1 MSADQL
7 ITYLSWAI
15 YFLLFVVT
23 AVQAVRRP
31 TRASVDIAVL
41 FALPALLVVLNVLG
55 PSGLGLLR
63 PGTVPAGVQVIGL
76 AGMVYMLLRL
86 VDDFAWMPRGAL
98 PAAEIGLVVLAVAVF
113 VVPQPLPPW
122 YSLLVIAYLLVG
134 LAYVVVAFLRASRAA
149 KGVTMRR
156 MRAVAAG
163 SLSLGLV
170 FAFAA
175 LGLLVPDWRVLWTA
189 LSGFAALTSAVSY
202 FLGFAPPPLL
212 RRAWQEPE
220 LRGFLMQASR
230 LSRLGDTE
238 SIVRALEG
246 GVSKA
251 IGAPHALIGM
261 WDESRGVLRFT
272 VQGDRVEVMPDDTK
286 VAGRAFIRQRPV
298 MTSDLGRG
306 AGSGAYPELGGRLN
320 ARSLMAAPVTA
331 GDRRLGVLG
340 VYATRSPIFA
350 DEDIGLISLLAGQAA
365 VVLEMRALIDEAAQA
380 RAREEAARM
389 KEDFLSA
396 AAHDLK
402 TPLTTL
408 IAQAQLL
415 ERKAQHDTSAPVDII
430 GLQRMVKETVRL
442 RSLVMELLDAAR
454 AEQGKLVGERE
465 PVDLVEFAREV
476 GERHNSARHP
486 VNVEAE
492 GDLTGLYDPGRI
504 VQLLE
509 NLVENAVK
517 YSPDG
522 GTVRLKMWREG
533 VWNHLSVTDRGIGI
547 PPEELPRVFSRFYRG
562 TNVDDKRFWGMGLG
576 LFICKAI
583 AEQHG
588 GTISVTS
595 TSGKGSTFEVRL
607 PSVQAGQE
615 FGEGEV
621 RADARQGAGEEVA

>member
-1 MSADQL
+1 MTADQL

-31 TRASVDIAVL
+31 TRASVDIAIL

-55 PSGLGLLR
+55 PSGLGLLPR
-63 PGTVPAGVQVIGL
+63 GPLLSGVQVIGL

-86 VDDFAWMPRGAL
+86 VDDFIRVPRSAL
-98 PAAEIGLVVLAVAVF
+98 LAAEIGLGVLAVASF
-113 VVPQPLPPW
+113 VLPQPLPPW
-122 YSLLVIAYLLVG
+122 YALLVIAYLIAG
-134 LAYVVVAFLRASRAA
+134 LAYTVVAFLRASSAA
-149 KGVTMRR
+149 RGVTMRR

-163 SLSLGLV
+163 SLALGLV
-170 FAFAA
+170 FVFAG
-175 LGLLVPDWRVLWTA
+175 LGLLVPDWRVLWTT
-189 LSGFAALTSAVSY
+189 LTELAALTSAVSY

-220 LRGFLMQASR
+220 LRGFLTQAGR
-230 LSRLGDTE
+230 LSSLGDTE
-238 SIVRALEG
+238 SVLRALEA
-246 GVSKA
+246 GVAKA
-251 IGAPHALIGM
+251 IGAPYALIGV

-272 VQGDRVEVMPDDTK
+272 VQGDRVEVVPDDTK
-286 VAGRAFIRQRPV
+286 VAGRAFNRQRAV
-298 MTSDLGRG
+298 MSPDLGR
-306 AGSGAYPELGGRLN
+306 ATGSGAYPELGGRLG

-331 GDRRLGVLG
+331 GNRRLGVLG
-340 VYATRSPIFA
+340 VYATRTPIFA
-350 DEDIGLISLLAGQAA
+350 DEDIGLTSLLAGQAA

-380 RAREEAARM
+380 RAREDAARM

-408 IAQAQLL
+408 VAQAQLL
-415 ERKAQHDTSAPVDII
+415 ERKAQHDPEAPADIV

-442 RSLVMELLDAAR
+442 RTLVMELLDAAR

-476 GERHNSARHP
+476 AERHSSSRHP
-486 VNVEAE
+486 VKVEAE

-504 VQLLE
+504 AQLFE

-522 GTVRLKMWREG
+522 GTVLVRVWREG
-533 VWNHLSVTDRGIGI
+533 EWNHLSVADRGIGI
-547 PPEELPRVFSRFYRG
+547 PAEELHRVFSRFYRG
-562 TNVDDKRFWGMGLG
+562 TNVDDRRFWGMGLG

-588 GTISVTS
+588 GAISVTS
-595 TSGKGSTFEVRL
+595 TPGKGSTFEVRL
-607 PSVQAGQE
+607 PVAQAGRE
-615 FGEGEV
+615 FGDGEE
-621 RADARQGAGEEVA
+621 RADAQQAAGEEVA